1 MKNFF
6 EDWGSAIFSFIVIFG
21 LGTIIIVQDLRHTTA
36 QLKLQQE
43 IVDVYHFN
51 GQLTTDNAIKELQ
64 LEQANEV
71 LEQQHNLLED
81 MYNQIMKLKGLPT
94 FPKENNQKRPSRSE
108 A

>member
-64 LEQANEV
+64 LEHV
-71 LEQQHNLLED
+71 VVVC
-81 MYNQIMKLKGLPT
+81 ILPKIVFAILT
-94 FPKENNQKRPSRSE
+94 L
-108 A
+108 